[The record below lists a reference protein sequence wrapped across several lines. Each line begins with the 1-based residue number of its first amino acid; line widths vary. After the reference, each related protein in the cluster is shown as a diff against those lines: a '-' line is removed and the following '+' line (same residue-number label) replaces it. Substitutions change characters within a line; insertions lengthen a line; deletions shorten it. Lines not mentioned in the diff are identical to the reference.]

1 MKIYTNKFIKHKV
14 QQIVKSHETND
25 PFIICKKF
33 NISILYSSLGKVD
46 GFLQYYEEE
55 DHYLIH
61 VNNSC
66 KNKSYIIAH
75 ETGHYFLHKNLN
87 AFKLSN
93 CSVLLKDKLEQQAN
107 IFATELI
114 LTDKMLLD
122 ALPIIRNLTKENV
135 ASYFK
140 VPLFVAEQKIS
151 LFRNTTEHIINLNSR
166 IAFG

>member
-1 MKIYTNKFIKHKV
+1 MSV
-14 QQIVKSHETND
+14 
-25 PFIICKKF
+25 
-33 NISILYSSLGKVD
+33 LYSNLGKVN

-61 VNNSC
+61 VNISR
-66 KNKSYIIAH
+66 KNKFYIIAH
-75 ETGHYFLHKNLN
+75 EIGHYFLHKNLN
-87 AFKLSN
+87 TFKLSN
-93 CSVLLKDKLEQQAN
+93 CSVILKDKLEQQAN

-122 ALPIIRNLTKENV
+122 ALPIIGDLTEENV

-151 LFRNTTEHIINLNSR
+151 QFRNTTDYILNLNSKVG
-166 IAFG
+166 AFG

>member
-1 MKIYTNKFIKHKV
+1 MYTNKFIKHKV
-14 QQIVKSHETND
+14 QKIIKSHKTND
-25 PFIICKKF
+25 PFKICNIF
-33 NISILYSSLGKVD
+33 NISVLYSHLGKVN

-61 VNNSC
+61 VNNSH

-75 ETGHYFLHKNLN
+75 EIGHYFLHKNLN
-87 AFKLSN
+87 TFKLSN
-93 CSVLLKDKLEQQAN
+93 CSVILKDKLEQQAN

-122 ALPIIRNLTKENV
+122 ALPIIRDLTKENV

-151 LFRNTTEHIINLNSR
+151 QFKNTTDYILNLNSKVG
-166 IAFG
+166 AFG

>member
-1 MKIYTNKFIKHKV
+1 M
-14 QQIVKSHETND
+14 
-25 PFIICKKF
+25 F
-33 NISILYSSLGKVD
+33 NISVLYSHLGKVN

-61 VNNSC
+61 VNISRE
-66 KNKSYIIAH
+66 NKSYIIAH
-75 ETGHYFLHKNLN
+75 EIGHYFLHKNLN
-87 AFKLSN
+87 TFKLSN
-93 CSVLLKDKLEQQAN
+93 CSVILKDKLEQQAN

-122 ALPIIRNLTKENV
+122 ALPIIRDLTTENV

-151 LFRNTTEHIINLNSR
+151 QFRNTTDYILNLNSKVG
-166 IAFG
+166 ALG